1 MGIQSLNYDLGNE
14 GYGDIFF
21 LVNKF
26 SDIAYPIYLGQILNA
41 SLIKNDDLLNLQ
53 NNFLMKNYQK
63 FNKTI
68 TRKKY

>member
-53 NNFLMKNYQK
+53 NNIF
-63 FNKTI
+63 
-68 TRKKY
+68 